1 MSRSNEMNQATR
13 DRAYMALVRL
23 YYDQQG
29 IKVKIGVDEHEKKDN
44 QRHIVDSS
52 LCANGERIND

>member
-1 MSRSNEMNQATR
+1 
-13 DRAYMALVRL
+13 MALVRL